1 MDEKGTEA
9 AAATAVE
16 VVATA
21 PLNPFE
27 MTVNR
32 PFLFLI
38 RHEPTETR
46 FFSVGSWTLRLVAPS
61 DGKS

>member
-1 MDEKGTEA
+1 MDENGTEA

-16 VVATA
+16 VGVTSA
-21 PLNPFE
+21 PMNPFE

-38 RHEPTETR
+38 RHEPTDTVLFLGRVVDAAAGRSE
-46 FFSVGSWTLRLVAPS
+46 
-61 DGKS
+61 